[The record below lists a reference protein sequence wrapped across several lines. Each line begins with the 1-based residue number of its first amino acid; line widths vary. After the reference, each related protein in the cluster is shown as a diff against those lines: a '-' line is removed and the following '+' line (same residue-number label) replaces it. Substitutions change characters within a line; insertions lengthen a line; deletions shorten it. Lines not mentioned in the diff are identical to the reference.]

1 MRPCTYSGLSKQ
13 SKHDVFV
20 YPLVSCW
27 RNQIWYENFNPGV
40 RYSSSFDS
48 CEQMTSECFA
58 TLQCWKDCGIPH
70 HDLAHWRRWLRGSS
84 LLIVKLTPN
93 HASTSYALHSPRP
106 LEEKVSVFWT
116 FSKSL
121 KQQNAQTHRCP
132 IVATVGYL
140 CFCYFGKKFMMSRSS
155 GVDEVV
161 MKQAM
166 RVYNL
171 YQTLFNILCIV
182 LCLRAH
188 RDQKMLFWGNVTDF
202 GVGGFGM
209 SQFIWLHYNN
219 KYVELLDTF
228 FMVCRRKFE
237 QLSFL
242 HIYHHTL
249 LIWSWYVLQA
259 YLIWWPLNSKIEVI
273 GSPSLFPWC
282 CVTLFFPFKWDIVID
297 SLTTPYNILRM
308 YKHAKVVNMF
318 AWHKQSCVDGMV
330 TTKSDVWYSSSSI
343 IHLWKWHTG
352 FSIHSRK
359 LYFKMNFI
367 VPYILRTHKWHV
379 ITNGDRPWTP
389 AC

>member
-1 MRPCTYSGLSKQ
+1 MAMASVSLVASLGLACTNAYFTYLAVEPKNLPVD
-13 SKHDVFV
+13 KRIPAYFV
-20 YPLVSCW
+20 
-27 RNQIWYENFNPGV
+27 
-40 RYSSSFDS
+40 
-48 CEQMTSECFA
+48 
-58 TLQCWKDCGIPH
+58 
-70 HDLAHWRRWLRGSS
+70 
-84 LLIVKLTPN
+84 
-93 HASTSYALHSPRP
+93 
-106 LEEKVSVFWT
+106 
-116 FSKSL
+116 
-121 KQQNAQTHRCP
+121 NAEWWCP

-249 LIWSWYVLQA
+249 LIWSWFVVM
-259 YLIWWPLNSKIEVI
+259 KIEPGGDAYF
-273 GSPSLFPWC
+273 GS
-282 CVTLFFPFKWDIVID
+282 IM
-297 SLTTPYNILRM
+297 N
-308 YKHAKVVNMF
+308 
-318 AWHKQSCVDGMV
+318 
-330 TTKSDVWYSSSSI
+330 
-343 IHLWKWHTG
+343 TG
-352 FSIHSRK
+352 
-359 LYFKMNFI
+359 
-367 VPYILRTHKWHV
+367 VHV
-379 ITNGDRPWTP
+379 IMYSYYFLASCGVQCFWKRYITQVQMLQFVIVASQSVFTIWKKNVHPVLPWLQLWVMLNMLVLFANFYRKSYSKKKKAT
-389 AC
+389 